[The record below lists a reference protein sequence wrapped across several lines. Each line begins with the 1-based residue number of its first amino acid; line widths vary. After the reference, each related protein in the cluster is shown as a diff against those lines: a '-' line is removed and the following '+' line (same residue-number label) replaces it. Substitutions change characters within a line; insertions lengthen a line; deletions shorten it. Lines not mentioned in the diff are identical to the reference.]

1 VLIVLILEE
10 SEMKVRSRGFTLI
23 ELLVVIAIIAILIA
37 LLLPAVQQAREAARR
52 TQCKNNLK
60 QLGLAL
66 HNYHDV
72 HSRFPP
78 SRIEMGQVGQQWTGP
93 ATGRRQLNATGWVML
108 LPFFEQANL
117 YNSYDMNQ
125 AASWSHVYGAYS
137 AASVA
142 GDPERNWPIVS
153 TRVTGLLCP
162 TDSNNDYQYNSSN
175 RYYSVSATR
184 PGGQRT
190 NYDFS
195 THFQEYY
202 HQGYVMTALP
212 SEQRPMF
219 AANFATPIASVK
231 DGTSNTVMV
240 CETIREVWNG
250 VPPAWGHGGHVQIGI
265 DLTFMPIN
273 TWVYGWI
280 NPDPQYLHMR
290 KVGRLAQWG
299 TAGSLH
305 TGGCQVCLGD
315 GSVRFL
321 TENID
326 AEIRNRL
333 ARMSDGQVIGEF

>member
-1 VLIVLILEE
+1 
-10 SEMKVRSRGFTLI
+10 MKHRDRGFTLI

-78 SRIEMGQVGQQWTGP
+78 SRLEMGQVGENRTGTAGA
-93 ATGRRQLNATGWVML
+93 ATGRRQLNATGWTML
-108 LPFFEQANL
+108 LPFFEQANM
-117 YNSYDMNQ
+117 YNKYDMNQ
-125 AASWSHVYGAYS
+125 AASWSHVYGAYN
-137 AASVA
+137 AGSVA
-142 GDPERNWPIVS
+142 GDPEVNWPIVS
-153 TRVTGLLCP
+153 TRLPGLLCP
-162 TDSNNDYQYNSSN
+162 TDASNDYNYPSSN
-175 RYYSVSATR
+175 KYYSVSATR

-195 THFQEYY
+195 VSFYDYY
-202 HQGYVMTALP
+202 YQGYVMTQMN
-212 SEQRPMF
+212 SEERPMF
-219 AANFATPIASVK
+219 AGNWATPIAAVK

-240 CETIREVWNG
+240 AETIREVWNG
-250 VPPAWGHGGHVQIGI
+250 VPPAWGHGGHVQVGI

-280 NPDPQYLHMR
+280 QPDPQYLHM
-290 KVGRLAQWG
+290 KKIGRLAQWG

-305 TGGCQVCLGD
+305 TGGCQVCLAD

-326 AEIRNRL
+326 NGVRYNL
-333 ARMSDGQVIGEF
+333 SRMADGKVIGEF